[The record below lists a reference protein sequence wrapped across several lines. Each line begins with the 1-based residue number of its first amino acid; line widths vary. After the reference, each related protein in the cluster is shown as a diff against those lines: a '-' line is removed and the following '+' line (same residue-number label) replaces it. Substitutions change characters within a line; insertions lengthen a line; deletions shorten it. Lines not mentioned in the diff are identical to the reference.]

1 MISNKFA
8 QTKSR
13 LNQPSKPSWI
23 AIFTRD
29 FILAIALFF
38 IAFILFSIIA
48 EQIVI
53 NKQDWF
59 DSAVFEQINR
69 LHSPA
74 NNSIA
79 LFITSLG
86 TGIFLIPAY
95 LLILFYLIRT
105 KRRGTAALVASVAA
119 VSLLLSALLKNVFQ
133 RTRPPFKHLDYVA
146 GFSFPSGHSMVGFTF
161 CGIVMYLLWTLPFN
175 KIVRVLCSIVVA
187 VIAVLIGLS
196 RIYLNV
202 HFASDVLGSLFV
214 NVMWLS
220 LCFVCVRIYDHRKLR
235 DAAF

>member
-1 MISNKFA
+1 MD
-8 QTKSR
+8 QQ
-13 LNQPSKPSWI
+13 LPKPLWI

-29 FILAIALFF
+29 FVLAISLFF

-48 EQIVI
+48 DEIVI
-53 NKQDWF
+53 NKKDWF
-59 DSAVFEQINR
+59 DSAMFAQINR

-74 NNSIA
+74 NNKVA

-95 LLILFYLIRT
+95 LLILFYLVRT
-105 KRRGTAALVASVAA
+105 KRRNTAALVASVAA
-119 VSLLLSALLKNVFQ
+119 VSLLLSALLKSVFQ
-133 RTRPPFKHLDYVA
+133 RARPPFKHLDYVA

-161 CGIVMYLLWTLPFN
+161 CGIVVYLLWTLPFN
-175 KIVRVLCSIVVA
+175 KIVRVALSIFVA
-187 VIAVLIGLS
+187 VMAVLIGLS

-202 HFASDVLGSLFV
+202 HFASDVLGSLLV

-220 LCFVCVRIYDHRKLR
+220 LCFVCIRIYDHRKLR
-235 DAAF
+235 AASL

>member
-1 MISNKFA
+1 M
-8 QTKSR
+8 
-13 LNQPSKPSWI
+13 NQPLKPSWI

-29 FILAIALFF
+29 FVLAISLFF

-48 EQIVI
+48 DQIVI
-53 NKQDWF
+53 DKKDWF

-69 LHSPA
+69 LHSPT
-74 NNSIA
+74 NNAIA

-95 LLILFYLIRT
+95 LLILFYLFRT
-105 KRRGTAALVASVAA
+105 KRRNTAALVASVAA
-119 VSLLLSALLKNVFQ
+119 ISLLLSTLLKNVFQ
-133 RTRPPFKHLDYVA
+133 RARPPFKHLDYVA

-161 CGIVMYLLWTLPFN
+161 CGIVIYLLWTLPFN
-175 KIVRVLCSIVVA
+175 KIIRVLFSVLVA
-187 VIAVLIGLS
+187 VMAVLIGLS

-202 HFASDVLGSLFV
+202 HFASDVLGSLLV

-220 LCFVCVRIYDHRKLR
+220 LCFVCIRVYDHRKLR
-235 DAAF
+235 AAGL